1 MKRTKSINQEMF
13 RKSWSSH
20 PVAPLALAISA
31 VFMLTGC
38 EKSDETVAMYQ
49 NTDDCSRSNPSMREQ
64 CTTTYHKALKEA
76 EKTAP
81 KYATRGDCVAEFGD
95 AQCTQAPV
103 QAGMATGSESSGSV
117 WMPLMA
123 GYMMGRMMGGTGFAQ
138 QPLFTSQNAA
148 SPANGKFVD
157 ATGKSYGA
165 ATAGGRTTTV
175 PKTAMARKPAVTHT
189 ITRGGFGET
198 AAKHNSMQR
207 RSATPGSRRMG
218 G

>member
-1 MKRTKSINQEMF
+1 MKRTKSINQEIF
-13 RKSWSSH
+13 RKSWRSY

-31 VFMLTGC
+31 VFMLSGC

-49 NTDDCSRSNPSMREQ
+49 NADDCSRSTPSMREQ

-81 KYATRGDCVAEFGD
+81 KYATREDCVAEFGD
-95 AQCTQAPV
+95 AQCTQAPA
-103 QAGMATGSESSGSV
+103 QAGMVAGSQSSGSV

-123 GYMMGRMMGGTGFAQ
+123 GYMVGRMIGGAGFAQ
-138 QPLFTSQNAA
+138 QPLLTSQNAA
-148 SPANGKFVD
+148 SLANGKFVD

-165 ATAGGRTTTV
+165 VTAGGRTTTV
-175 PKTAMARKPAVTHT
+175 PKTAMAPKPVVTHT

-198 AAKHNSMQR
+198 VAKHNSMQR
-207 RSATPGSRRMG
+207 RSATLGSRSMG